1 MTSNNENYNLKKGV
15 LCILTAGM
23 GFSLMSLFVR
33 MSGELPVYEKAFFRN
48 IVAAVISVYMLI
60 KKGELREIRKLNKTT
75 IPALIVRCMA
85 GTAGIFLNFW
95 AIDHIA
101 LADSNMLNKT
111 SPIFALIFTAILL
124 KDIPKLTDVIC
135 TVTALIGVVFVVKP
149 GSSLFQIG
157 SLAGLLGGLGAGL
170 AYSCVRILGTHNVK
184 GEIIV
189 AAFSIFSSACSLPLI
204 IANPVPMT
212 AKQLVLLILA
222 GAGAAVGQLFITA
235 AYTYAPPKDISI
247 YDYAQVVYA
256 AILAFIVWGEIPDA
270 LSIAG
275 YIIIIGIAA
284 VQWRLKRRT

>member
-75 IPALIVRCMA
+75 IPPLIVRCMA

-135 TVTALIGVVFVVKP
+135 TVTALIGVAFVVKP

-189 AAFSIFSSACSLPLI
+189 AAFSIFSTVCSLPLI
-204 IANPVPMT
+204 IANPVTMT
-212 AKQLVLLILA
+212 AKQLVFLILA

-256 AILAFIVWGEIPDA
+256 AILAFIVWGEMPDA